1 MPRFFMNIRNGRGLA
16 IDFEGTE
23 CADLGQAKREA
34 LLDARELTA
43 DRVRSGDL
51 VEDDCLEIA
60 DEGGNVVAMIT
71 FRDAIRFY

>member
-16 IDFEGTE
+16 TDFEGTE
-23 CADLGQAKREA
+23 FADLGQARREA
-34 LLDARELTA
+34 LLDAREITA
-43 DRVRSGDL
+43 DRIRSGDL

-60 DEGGNVVAMIT
+60 DEGGNILAMIP